1 VLVGQPQID
10 MEVEITEAQSEFH
23 IHKGILTH
31 YRSYFRAAV
40 KEECGA
46 GGIITL
52 PEDDPKVFEIVF
64 HAITTAF
71 IVLRELSV
79 L

>member
-10 MEVEITEAQSEFH
+10 MEVEITEAQPEFH
-23 IHKGILTH
+23 KGLLTH
-31 YRSYFRAAV
+31 YPSYFRAAV
-40 KEECGA
+40 KEEWSA

-52 PEDDPKVFEIVF
+52 PEDDPEVFEIVF
-64 HAITTAF
+64 HAITTEF
-71 IVLRELSV
+71 IVLRGLSV